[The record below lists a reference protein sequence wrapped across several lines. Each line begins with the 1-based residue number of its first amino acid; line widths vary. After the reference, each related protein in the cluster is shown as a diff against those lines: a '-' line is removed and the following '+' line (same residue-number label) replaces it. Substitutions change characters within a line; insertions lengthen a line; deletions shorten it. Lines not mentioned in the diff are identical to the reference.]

1 MSKST
6 PEKGKSFF
14 STSTIV
20 LFLVSFLVYANTL
33 SHGYVLDDKISIT
46 NNEFTKKGFG
56 GIKDHFTNDV
66 MTGFF
71 GTKKNLVAGGRYR
84 PLTHVMFSIEYA
96 LFKDNA
102 SVGHFLNAL
111 FYALLVL
118 ALFQF
123 LKRVFPDSENAWV
136 QSLPFLAT
144 LLFAVHPIHT
154 EVVANIKSR
163 DEIMSL
169 LGALLAVNALFK
181 YLDTKQMK
189 QLVFAGIWFFL
200 SLLSKETSV
209 VFLGII
215 PLTLYFYTNK
225 KLGSFVTAML
235 PFVVSFVVY
244 FGIRAAVIG
253 VNNGTPPAELMND
266 PFLEASASE
275 KWATIFYTLAIYFK
289 LTFIPHPLTHDYYP
303 YHIPLVEWGN
313 PTVIAA
319 IVIHLA
325 LFAVAI
331 MGLKNKSKWAYVIWF
346 YAISIGLF
354 VNVLFG
360 IGTFMNE
367 RFLFVPSIASALSI
381 VFILQWIVEKA
392 KLKNNQYVLYGTLAI
407 GLLYA
412 GKTIARN
419 AAWESDY
426 TLATTDV
433 KVSKNSAK
441 VNMSAGGSTIDFAK
455 TINDPVEKNKK
466 LNEAIGYLKHALE
479 IYPGYVQANV
489 LMGNAYYVAQ
499 QYENAA
505 TWYANAL
512 KINPG
517 FRDAKNNLL
526 HVGDLT
532 LNKGNGA
539 AALKAYEL
547 YLSYFKNDEAVI
559 GKIAEVYG
567 KLLNDMPNAEKY
579 LKMAIEINPQNAEN
593 LQKLGVV
600 YAMTN
605 RVNLAIES
613 WEKTVALDP
622 KNYNAW
628 LNLGIA
634 YTNTGNQ
641 EKGQEYIAKSN
652 QIKAELGIQ

>member
-1 MSKST
+1 MAKST
-6 PEKGKSFF
+6 PEKSKSFF
-14 STSTIV
+14 STATIV

-111 FYALLVL
+111 FYAFLVL
-118 ALFQF
+118 ALYVF
-123 LKRVFPDSENAWV
+123 LKRIFLDSDKAWL
-136 QSLPFLAT
+136 QSLPFLVT

-181 YLDTKQMK
+181 YLDSKELK
-189 QLVFAGIWFFL
+189 QLIFAGIWFFL

-209 VFLGII
+209 VFLGIV

-225 KLGSFVTAML
+225 KLKDFVVAML
-235 PFVVSFVVY
+235 PFVASFVVY

-266 PFLEASASE
+266 PFLEATASQ
-275 KWATIFYTLAIYFK
+275 KWATIFYTLAVYFK
-289 LTFIPHPLTHDYYP
+289 LTFFPHPLTHDYYP
-303 YHIPLVEWGN
+303 YHIPLVNWVD
-313 PTVIAA
+313 PTVILA

-325 LFAVAI
+325 LLVAAI
-331 MGLKNKSKWAYVIWF
+331 LGLKNRNKWAYVIWF

-354 VNVLFG
+354 VNILFG

-367 RFLFVPSIASALSI
+367 RFLFVPSIASSI
-381 VFILQWIVEKA
+381 ATVYLIQWISQY
-392 KLKNNQYVLYGTLAI
+392 LKSKQIVLYATLAI
-407 GLLYA
+407 SLLYA

-433 KVSKNSAK
+433 KVSENSAK

-455 TINDPVEKNKK
+455 TVNDPVEKNKK
-466 LNEAIGYLKHALE
+466 LNEAIGYLKQALE
-479 IYPGYVQANV
+479 IYPGYVQAHV

-499 QYENAA
+499 QYENSA
-505 TWYANAL
+505 TWYASAL
-512 KINPG
+512 KVNPG

-526 HVGDLT
+526 HVGDLS
-532 LNKGNGA
+532 LQNNNGP

-547 YLSYFKNDEAVI
+547 YLDFFKNDEAVI

-567 KLLNDMPNAEKY
+567 KLLNDMQNAEKY

-605 RVNLAIES
+605 RVDLAIDA
-613 WEKTVALDP
+613 WEKTVQLDP
-622 KNYNAW
+622 KNFNAW

-634 YTNTGNQ
+634 YTNSGNV
-641 EKGQEYIAKSN
+641 EKGNEYIAKSN
-652 QIKAELGIQ
+652 QIKAELGVK